1 MPTNKSPAIEYK
13 LGKTLSTADTEH
25 KIKGLEFC
33 RKLED
38 AKFKSIVCDFDGT
51 FCDTA
56 RRFEG
61 MDSKIIP
68 EFERLLSA
76 GITIGFAT
84 GRGDSLHKDLQKR
97 IKKSLWPKVILGLYS
112 GSHISSLDSVTPSFS
127 EPDSRFLELVKW
139 LDSTGLLQQLVTKPK
154 IECGQMGIRISN
166 HSAKTR
172 TLAAIRYWINLTGK
186 NGWRAFCSTH
196 SIDIITENVGK
207 AKVVNMI
214 ANQTKSDPISEIL
227 RIGDSGDFDG
237 NDFELL
243 NEGLSLSVSSVSPLP
258 SCCWNLL
265 PQDYHSQIGTLY
277 YLSSLEIINGKA
289 SFSKKFIEQARKLI
303 NGNNYD

>member
-1 MPTNKSPAIEYK
+1 MLTPGQPQVTEFGRIIHNLDINDLIFQVPITNSPAVEYK
-13 LGKTLSTADTEH
+13 FGKSKSSAVAEH
-25 KIKGLEFC
+25 VIKGLEFC

-61 MDSKIIP
+61 IDSKIIP

-84 GRGDSLHKDLQKR
+84 GKGDSLHSDLQKR
-97 IKKSLWPKVILGLYS
+97 IKSSLWPKVILGLYS
-112 GSHISSLDSVTPSFS
+112 GSHISSLDSPAPSFS
-127 EPDSRFLELVKW
+127 EPDPRFIELVKW
-139 LDSTGLLQQLVTKPK
+139 LESIGLLQQLLTTPK

-172 TLAAIRYWINLTGK
+172 TLAAIQYWISLTGK
-186 NGWRAFCSTH
+186 VGWRAFCSTH
-196 SIDIITENVGK
+196 SIDIITENVAK

-214 ANQTKSDPISEIL
+214 ARQT
-227 RIGDSGDFDG
+227 
-237 NDFELL
+237 
-243 NEGLSLSVSSVSPLP
+243 GLPPL
-258 SCCWNLL
+258 
-265 PQDYHSQIGTLY
+265 Y
-277 YLSSLEIINGKA
+277 
-289 SFSKKFIEQARKLI
+289 
-303 NGNNYD
+303 